1 MTLASVTSTQKTLNV
16 VDECRRKLVLA
27 KQDILNRMKVTAE
40 RFKENNKN
48 VGDEIDQAVAQLE
61 EYNLLINQERL
72 RFQLSEIEFAL
83 ARIEKNVFG
92 ICEETL
98 EPIEEQRLLSIPWTR
113 LSIEGAEIRE
123 RYKNH
128 FAQI

>member
-1 MTLASVTSTQKTLNV
+1 MSLTPAGSTFVSNELVAT
-16 VDECRRKLVLA
+16 CRKKLVLA
-27 KQDILNRMKVTAE
+27 KQDLLNRIKLSAE

-48 VGDEIDQAVAQLE
+48 VGDEIDQSVAQLE

-83 ARIEKNVFG
+83 ARIEKNHFG
-92 ICEETL
+92 VCEETL

-128 FAQI
+128 FAHF

>member
-1 MTLASVTSTQKTLNV
+1 MSLASVTATQVSLNI

-27 KQDILNRMKVTAE
+27 KQDILNRMKVTAA

-83 ARIEKNVFG
+83 ARIEKNNFG
-92 ICEETL
+92 VCEETL

-128 FAQI
+128 FAQS

>member
-1 MTLASVTSTQKTLNV
+1 MSFSSATELVNRKII
-16 VDECRRKLVLA
+16 DECRKKLVLA
-27 KQDILNRMKVTAE
+27 KQDILNRLKMSAE

-48 VGDEIDQAVAQLE
+48 VGDEIDQSVAQLE
-61 EYNLLINQERL
+61 EYNLLINQERF

-83 ARIEKNVFG
+83 ARIEKNHFG
-92 ICEETL
+92 VCEETL

>member
-1 MTLASVTSTQKTLNV
+1 MNQLSINTNV
-16 VDECRRKLVLA
+16 VTECRKKLVLA
-27 KQDILNRMKVTAE
+27 KQDLLNRLKISAQ

-48 VGDEIDQAVAQLE
+48 VGDEIDQTVAQLE
-61 EYNLLINQERL
+61 EYNLIINQERL

-83 ARIEKNVFG
+83 SRIESNTFG

-113 LSIEGAEIRE
+113 LSIEGAELRE

-128 FAQI
+128 FA

>member
-1 MTLASVTSTQKTLNV
+1 MTETGVGFQINKELV
-16 VDECRRKLVLA
+16 VECRKKLVLA
-27 KQDILNRMKVTAE
+27 KQDILNRMKLSAE

-48 VGDEIDQAVAQLE
+48 VGDEIDQSVAQLE

-83 ARIEKNVFG
+83 GRIEKNLFG
-92 ICEETL
+92 VCEETM

-123 RYKNH
+123 KYKNH

>member
-1 MTLASVTSTQKTLNV
+1 MTFSAVTNQVSNDIK
-16 VDECRRKLVLA
+16 DECRRKLVLA
-27 KQDILNRMKVTAE
+27 KQDILNRMKMSAE

-48 VGDEIDQAVAQLE
+48 VGDEIDQSVAQLE
-61 EYNLLINQERL
+61 EYNLLINQDRL

-83 ARIEKNVFG
+83 GRIEKNNFG
-92 ICEETL
+92 VCEETL